1 MHGQG
6 KRPQNRY
13 LAPVFIIT
21 HSLGDFLASFDSNP
35 KLSWLYVLQGSKSVL
50 FSASAVI
57 LCQWAI
63 ILYAVAQPSKAT
75 SQIAVLL
82 PPELSLE
89 LPPLPTIDPFHVCLI
104 MSTLPNG
111 ASLVEAFLYLSLTF
125 DSVAFICILGVTI
138 SAARNHYFTEL
149 FRVIQRDGVAYFFVL
164 FSSNLTWLLLALYG
178 RPGLKALHN
187 QPAMIISSIMINR
200 ITLNLREATAR
211 DNVHWGISTFRRKE
225 SSADDV
231 PTRLEEI
238 PLQFSSRAFDQEG
251 VF

>member
-1 MHGQG
+1 MSDPLIQSVISLGFDLWAMKLYWVSVSSLWVYDYFLTLEMEVKYAWAG
-6 KRPQNRY
+6 RKTPVFWLFILNRY

-82 PPELSLE
+82 PPELTLE

-138 SAARNHYFTEL
+138 SAARDHYFTEL
-149 FRVIQRDGVAYFFVL
+149 FRVLQRDGVIYFFVL

-187 QPAMIISSIMINR
+187 Q
-200 ITLNLREATAR
+200 
-211 DNVHWGISTFRRKE
+211 
-225 SSADDV
+225 
-231 PTRLEEI
+231 
-238 PLQFSSRAFDQEG
+238 
-251 VF
+251 